1 MAVDGD
7 VDGAA
12 YTHRAKRRAPPQ
24 HATAAA
30 QSHGQEHSYR
40 LCFVRGPE
48 GFIIGLP
55 EPSRK
60 AALRQSGRH
69 DAPT

>member
-1 MAVDGD
+1 MD
-7 VDGAA
+7 
-12 YTHRAKRRAPPQ
+12 K
-24 HATAAA
+24 
-30 QSHGQEHSYR
+30 EHSYR